1 MGSVRWAFRYVS
13 WSPSRAEWLLTAR
26 CVQCEERDRIGHF
39 VFVKDAKAAMAGRL
53 LIRKAI
59 AEKLKIPWN
68 EVLLRRTVKG
78 KPFLVN
84 SIPTNVHF
92 SFNVSHQGDYAVL
105 AADPIRQVGIDV
117 MKTDLPG
124 SSTIPDFFRIM
135 SRQFT
140 EHEWKVIKSIGSE
153 WAQLDMF
160 YRHWALKES
169 YIKAI
174 GVGVGFNLQRIE
186 FHVLPLHL
194 KVGRV
199 YKETT
204 MLLDGEDDEEWSF
217 EETML
222 DSNHHVAVALGKPD
236 GLHQQ
241 HSDVFSIE
249 DNEHDVPQ
257 FTTLMFHD
265 LVSSA
270 IPLAQEDP
278 VYWENFLAKQE
289 APIRQHKPPT

>member
-124 SSTIPDFFRIM
+124 KMNLAHILSVRMLAFKVAFLITITSAKRISELEASSVNKPCNHVHVRHNLPKVCPCIHSQNTQQIPLN
-135 SRQFT
+135 Q
-140 EHEWKVIKSIGSE
+140 
-153 WAQLDMF
+153 
-160 YRHWALKES
+160 
-169 YIKAI
+169 
-174 GVGVGFNLQRIE
+174 
-186 FHVLPLHL
+186 
-194 KVGRV
+194 
-199 YKETT
+199 
-204 MLLDGEDDEEWSF
+204 